1 MLFFE
6 SELLDVVEEFWV
18 FSLLLEKL
26 PDLNPSLLFALELF
40 EESVSVELLVLLF
53 DEPLLILFFEELLLD
68 DLFDDEL
75 LMEPDLKPLL
85 DFELLDFELE
95 DLLLELDLVLAYT
108 CVLSVGVIPD
118 ILRISIGRLLKENT
132 NVISN
137 IKISFLFI
145 LRMSNTSL
153 TFKLTIL
160 YYICLK
166 GNNIQWKE

>member
-1 MLFFE
+1 
-6 SELLDVVEEFWV
+6 
-18 FSLLLEKL
+18 
-26 PDLNPSLLFALELF
+26 
-40 EESVSVELLVLLF
+40 
-53 DEPLLILFFEELLLD
+53 
-68 DLFDDEL
+68 
-75 LMEPDLKPLL
+75 MEPDLKPLL